1 MFLEESSIVE
11 KDGEWLRILA
21 LSNAVL
27 ETLNFYMTY
36 LVKFDV
42 EDLERIVKR
51 CKSLTSLKIS
61 DCDILSLAHFL
72 RAAPALQEFAG
83 GSFDDAG
90 GSFDDADR
98 DLLDQRDK
106 YAAVSFPLRLCRL
119 GLTFLGN
126 SHLDVL
132 FPYAAM
138 LKKLDLL
145 YAMLDTDGHCLLI
158 QKCPNLEVLEV

>member
-61 DCDILSLAHFL
+61 DCDILSLARFL

-83 GSFDDAG
+83 GSFDDA
-90 GSFDDADR
+90 DR
-98 DLLDQRDK
+98 DLLEQQDK

>member
-1 MFLEESSIVE
+1 MFLEESSIAE

-61 DCDILSLAHFL
+61 DRDILSLARFL

-83 GSFDDAG
+83 GSFDDA
-90 GSFDDADR
+90 DR
-98 DLLDQRDK
+98 DLLEQRDK

>member
-1 MFLEESSIVE
+1 MFLEESSIAE

-61 DCDILSLAHFL
+61 DCDILSLARFL
-72 RAAPALQEFAG
+72 RAARALQEFAG
-83 GSFDDAG
+83 GSFDDA
-90 GSFDDADR
+90 DR
-98 DLLDQRDK
+98 DLLEQRDK